1 MKKLLLAAAVLS
13 TPATSLY
20 AGVISRACIQSER
33 PATPALCRCI
43 QQAAD
48 LTLGSRDQNRA
59 AGFFH
64 DPHKAQEVR
73 VSDSRQDNAFWDRY
87 QNFGQTAKAMCGN

>member
-33 PATPALCRCI
+33 PATRALCSCI

-48 LTLGSRDQNRA
+48 LTLSSRDQHRA
-59 AGFFH
+59 ASFFR